1 MEKANNGG
9 AIPPLYR
16 CAACLKPVSRGRGAI
31 LLMGMGYRKLS
42 MNAFN
47 LRKINWVVRNVNLS
61 EAQSLLSCALTSD
74 SYEEVFNHI
83 NQYLEVKGLGGLV
96 RAGS

>member
-1 MEKANNGG
+1 
-9 AIPPLYR
+9 
-16 CAACLKPVSRGRGAI
+16 
-31 LLMGMGYRKLS
+31 MGMGYRKLS